1 MRSARLLA
9 RQVGYENK
17 AFWRNPAAAFF
28 TVTLPI
34 VLLVTLTS
42 VFDDTSTLPGGLEV
56 DISTYYVPA
65 ALTFAVF
72 STCYTNVA
80 MSVTMSRDAG
90 TLKRVRGTPLPVAV
104 YLLGKLVHSVAVMLG
119 LVVVTVAFGWVAYDV
134 SVPADTA
141 VPFVVTVALGAA
153 TFCALGL
160 AITSA
165 IPNAAAAPAVM
176 NALALP
182 VLFISGAFVPTD
194 DGPLWMRR
202 LANVFPVRH
211 FIDSLFAGYGLDPR
225 RAGGWNVGGLLA
237 IAVWRAVGVAVVAR
251 WFRWTSRR

>member
-1 MRSARLLA
+1 MPSARLLA
-9 RQVGYENK
+9 RQVAYENK

-34 VLLVTLTS
+34 VLLVVLTS
-42 VFDDTSTLPGGLEV
+42 VFDDTATLPGGIEA

-65 ALTFAVF
+65 ALAFAVF

-119 LVVVTVAFGWVAYDV
+119 LVVVTVAFGWGVYDV
-134 SVPADTA
+134 SVPLGTA
-141 VPFVVTVALGAA
+141 LPFGVTVALGAA

-160 AITSA
+160 AVTSA

-176 NALALP
+176 NAVALP
-182 VLFISGAFVPTD
+182 VMFISGVFVPTD

-202 LANVFPVRH
+202 LADVFPVRH

-225 RAGGWNVGGLLA
+225 HAGGWHVTGLLV
-237 IAVWRAVGVAVVAR
+237 IAAWGAAGVVIVAR